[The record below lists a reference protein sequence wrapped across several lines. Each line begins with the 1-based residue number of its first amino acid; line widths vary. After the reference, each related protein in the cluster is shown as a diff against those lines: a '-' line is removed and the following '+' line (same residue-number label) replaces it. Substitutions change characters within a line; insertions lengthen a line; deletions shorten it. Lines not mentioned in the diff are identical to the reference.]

1 MLSLR
6 RTYSI
11 LQNMKDTVQNIVN
24 GVVKAMIDKGVW
36 PKFAVPEIEV
46 SYPTEKEH
54 GHISTNF
61 AMRIAKILKKSPI
74 VIAQEFVDFFQDPK
88 NAAKGDWQRWFEE
101 VKASAVAPGFINFV
115 FQEPYL
121 LLRLKRIISEGKKF
135 GTSHLGANK
144 KILIEFI
151 SANPTGPLT
160 LANGRGGFCGDTLAN
175 ALAFTGHT
183 VTREYYLNDVGNQ
196 IATLAESVTRKYL
209 QLHGITV
216 DFPEGLYQGAYI
228 EDLAAKLDLKIT
240 RKKLEEPDAIATLA
254 AEIQKPV
261 LDGMVKEITRVIE
274 TKMRIHYDEWF
285 RESSLYADTTPV
297 KFAAELVKQGLAY
310 EKDGATWFNTTK
322 YGDDKDRV
330 ILKKDGNQTYFMSD
344 VRYLMK
350 RLLDQG
356 YDEKIL
362 ILGADHHG
370 YVKRQQAIAQA
381 IGRAGKLKI
390 PLMQLVKL
398 VRGGQ
403 EVRMSKRKGN
413 FVEIEEVLDEVG
425 TDVARFF
432 FLMYS
437 NDTHMTFD
445 LDLAKEQ
452 SEKNPVFYIQYAYAR
467 IRSIEREMA
476 KRGIGASDIKA
487 DGFTDPAETAL
498 LLELLKFPEVVTHVA
513 QTFATHKLPLFA
525 LDLARQF
532 HSFYSHCRVIDE
544 TKLHGTRALLLQA
557 TKQVLESVLGLMGI
571 TAPDKMLKK

>member
-1 MLSLR
+1 
-6 RTYSI
+6 
-11 LQNMKDTVQNIVN
+11 MKDTVQNIVN

-544 TKLHGTRALLLQA
+544 T
-557 TKQVLESVLGLMGI
+557 
-571 TAPDKMLKK
+571 